1 MLSCFLLGSW
11 LGTEASGQA
20 PPSPA
25 EFSFPDASEQIP
37 FLPVKEFLTVEPNY
51 TEEARKAQ
59 LEGTVA
65 LYVEV
70 PPYGIAENV
79 RVLRSLGMGL
89 EEKAVEAVRQWRFEP
104 ATRDGELVTAATIVL
119 VDFHLPADVKMTMGL
134 ANNAMTA
141 GQIYRVGA
149 DSGVTPPEVLSRA
162 HPTYTEQAR
171 DAHREGVVVL
181 YIEITPEGRP
191 QNIQILRRV
200 GLGLDESAQES
211 LRQWTFKPVTKDGKP
226 VTVMLAVEVNFSV
239 R

>member
-1 MLSCFLLGSW
+1 M
-11 LGTEASGQA
+11 
-20 PPSPA
+20 
-25 EFSFPDASEQIP
+25 P
-37 FLPVKEFLTVEPNY
+37 FLPVKELLTVEPNY

-119 VDFHLPADVKMTMGL
+119 VDFHLPADVKMNM
-134 ANNAMTA
+134 
-141 GQIYRVGA
+141 
-149 DSGVTPPEVLSRA
+149 
-162 HPTYTEQAR
+162 
-171 DAHREGVVVL
+171 
-181 YIEITPEGRP
+181 
-191 QNIQILRRV
+191 
-200 GLGLDESAQES
+200 GLDERAKKS
-211 LRQWTFKPVTKDGKP
+211 LRKATFKPATKDGKP

>member
-1 MLSCFLLGSW
+1 MCKPRLMTSMLSCFLLGSW

-25 EFSFPDASEQIP
+25 EFSFPEASEQVP
-37 FLPVKEFLTVEPNY
+37 FLPVKEFFTVEPNY

-104 ATRDGELVTAATIVL
+104 AIRDGELVTAATIVL

-171 DAHREGVVVL
+171 DAYARALALTRQE
-181 YIEITPEGRP
+181 PE
-191 QNIQILRRV
+191 RRF
-200 GLGLDESAQES
+200 LE
-211 LRQWTFKPVTKDGKP
+211 RR
-226 VTVMLAVEVNFSV
+226 LAELH
-239 R
+239 